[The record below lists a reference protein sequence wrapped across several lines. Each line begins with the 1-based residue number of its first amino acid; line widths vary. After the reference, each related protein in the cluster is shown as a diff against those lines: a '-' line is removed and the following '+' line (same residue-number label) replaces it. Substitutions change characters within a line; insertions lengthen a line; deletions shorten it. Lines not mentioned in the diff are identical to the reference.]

1 LSNLNKESPLQL
13 TDVTLRDGLQMESKV
28 FSIDQKFELLKN
40 IALCGYSRIEVTSFV
55 NPARVPQFADAEDF
69 SKRVYGSKELLPPLM
84 AFVPNLKGAERASN
98 YLYPWLSC
106 FVSVSEKFNQAN
118 VNASIDQ
125 SLVSIDSI
133 IELCRAKKRQ
143 VRVYVSTAFGCPYE
157 GEVSLGTLT
166 RVLRTVAS
174 FDPDEVALGD
184 TIGVATP
191 VQVREIISRVV
202 EYVPIE
208 KLSLHFHN
216 TYGLGVASALAAYD
230 LGVRKFDGST
240 GGVGGCP
247 YAKGA
252 SGNVAI
258 EDLAY
263 AFFRQGASN
272 EFLVNETRRALTHL
286 AQKTGISA
294 QGALASIW
302 EKGGQWYG
310 A

>member
-1 LSNLNKESPLQL
+1 MLRLSNTSPTHL
-13 TDVTLRDGLQMESKV
+13 TDVTLRDGLQMEKKLVSAA
-28 FSIDQKFELLKN
+28 QKFELLKAISN
-40 IALCGYSRIEVTSFV
+40 CGYSRIEVTSFV
-55 NPARVPQFADAEDF
+55 NPSKVPQFADAEEF

-84 AFVPNLKGAERASN
+84 AFVPNLKGAERALN

-106 FVSVSEKFNQAN
+106 FVSVSEKFNQTN

-125 SLVSIDSI
+125 SLASVESIV
-133 IELCRAKKRQ
+133 EHCRLKKRQ

-157 GEVSLGTLT
+157 GEVSMGTLT
-166 RVLRTVAS
+166 RVMRTVAS
-174 FDPDEVALGD
+174 FGPDEVALGD

-191 VQVREIISRVV
+191 DQVRDIVSRVA

-208 KLSLHFHN
+208 NLALHFHN
-216 TYGLGVASALAAYD
+216 TYGLGIACALTAYE

-258 EDLAY
+258 EDLNY
-263 AFFRQGASN
+263 ALFRQKAVKS
-272 EFLVNETRRALTHL
+272 FLINETQTALSYLT
-286 AQKTGISA
+286 KTLGLSTQSA
-294 QGALASIW
+294 LGAIW
-302 EKGGQWYG
+302 EKGGEWYG

>member
-1 LSNLNKESPLQL
+1 MEGKLLSVGE
-13 TDVTLRDGLQMESKV
+13 
-28 FSIDQKFELLKN
+28 KFELLKS
-40 IALCGYSRIEVTSFV
+40 ISQCGYSRIEVTSFV
-55 NPARVPQFADAEDF
+55 NPARMPQFADADDF
-69 SKRVYGSKELLPPLM
+69 SKRIYGSKELLPPLM
-84 AFVPNLKGAERASN
+84 AFAPNLKGAERALN

-125 SLVSIDSI
+125 SLASVDSI
-133 IELCRAKKRQ
+133 IELCRAKKRR

-157 GEVSLGTLT
+157 GEVSIGTLT

-174 FDPDEVALGD
+174 FEPDEVALGD

-191 VQVREIISRVV
+191 DQVRDIVSRVK
-202 EYVPIE
+202 EYVPLE
-208 KLSLHFHN
+208 KLALHFHN
-216 TYGLGVASALAAYD
+216 TYGLGTACALTAYG

-240 GGVGGCP
+240 GGIGGCP

-258 EDLAY
+258 EDLNY
-263 AFFRQGASN
+263 AFFRQKAANG
-272 EFLVNETRRALTHL
+272 FLINETQTALSYL
-286 AQKTGISA
+286 NKELGLRSQSA
-294 QGALASIW
+294 LGMIW
-302 EKGGQWYG
+302 EKGGQWFG